1 MKRSAALTAT
11 LTHHD
16 ELVAALAREPSVV
29 VEVPWPDH
37 WDGGSLDEFVQRVW
51 DALAPATALGPWV
64 SIGAHPNAPYHV
76 KLTPAGHGIAC
87 RAVDHGGVR
96 GDATKTDH
104 LIVHAAWMIT
114 TCEISD
120 CTMSALRIEIHAP
133 AAQLDAVAAVV
144 GSLAAVAS
152 APTS

>member
-1 MKRSAALTAT
+1 MVKVMPSEAAARA
-11 LTHHD
+11 
-16 ELVAALAREPSVV
+16 VASSPSG
-29 VEVPWPDH
+29 W
-37 WDGGSLDEFVQRVW
+37 Q
-51 DALAPATALGPWV
+51 PACTP
-64 SIGAHPNAPYHV
+64 IGAIANAPYHV